1 MQDLLTVQGM
11 LKLKR
16 PIAMLVV
23 VLSFSVALI
32 AWLLVRRTLSSEAVV
47 AQWALLTLF
56 FGAVPGLLQIFGL
69 GAALAETLRE
79 KRRQGT
85 ARDVP

>member
-16 PIAMLVV
+16 PIAMLVF

-47 AQWALLTLF
+47 AQWALTTLLI
-56 FGAVPGLLQIFGL
+56 GALPGLLQVFAL

-79 KRRQGT
+79 KQRQGT